1 MINNKDNKS
10 LGFGAWLS
18 IVGLDRRIV
27 QLEPEESFFS
37 QGDSADCVYCLQAG
51 RAKIGVVS
59 EKGKQAT
66 VTILSPGDFFGEWP
80 EGGNSYGAECLHG
93 IQDQAG
99 RDGSRDASET

>member
-59 EKGKQAT
+59 EKG
-66 VTILSPGDFFGEWP
+66 
-80 EGGNSYGAECLHG
+80 
-93 IQDQAG
+93 
-99 RDGSRDASET
+99 SRLRLRFSLLEISSVRSRWRRRLACAWQQLRR